1 MRAQQKPRSDQ
12 AAPEAGDLCAYF
24 ALSISGRCRE
34 LCRRNDP
41 PVPLV
46 QRREE
51 LPFRRRQLMPE
62 PTLED
67 KREVLP
73 IHPGIN
79 VHQIRGGDFCA
90 ARRQKRLRGG
100 PICASASVTS
110 LGGSALPF
118 LARSMLSPDRKL
130 LIALAEFICIAAN
143 TYAER

>member
-1 MRAQQKPRSDQ
+1 VPNKTAIGSGC
-12 AAPEAGDLCAYF
+12 AGGGGSGAYF

-34 LCRRNDP
+34 LCRWNDP

-62 PTLED
+62 PTLKD
-67 KREVLP
+67 KREVLL
-73 IHPGIN
+73 IHRGSMS
-79 VHQIRGGDFCA
+79 IRFA
-90 ARRQKRLRGG
+90 VAISAPQRRQKRLRGG

>member
-79 VHQIRGGDFCA
+79 VHQIRVGDFCA
-90 ARRQKRLRGG
+90 A
-100 PICASASVTS
+100 ASAETPPGWTYLRQRLGDEPRRVRVAVSRPIFERSAASVF
-110 LGGSALPF
+110 A
-118 LARSMLSPDRKL
+118 
-130 LIALAEFICIAAN
+130 
-143 TYAER
+143 